1 MDAIESQ
8 LTDLAERITKAW
20 KDADNPTSILGEL
33 AAHAWGVLVFYQ
45 EQVRAKKPAK
55 LADEPVQP
63 LPPEVHWS
71 HDWTRGHYGG

>member
-55 LADEPVQP
+55 LADESVA
-63 LPPEVHWS
+63 LDRSHWS
-71 HDWTRGHYGG
+71 DVWKERERGS